1 MTLIQQ
7 QRLIGATVLV
17 CLIGVIAWFLLDTV
31 EKNQPEKPKQEPI
44 TFDSV
49 IEPIADDVDVVEPVE
64 EATVSPD
71 ITEQTDKADQQAQL
85 AENVTEPKTAPAPAP
100 APAPKVDS
108 QQKTNSE
115 KPQDLWVLQLASFSE
130 KKNADALAAR
140 VKVLGHTPMI
150 ETTSNAGT
158 LIYRVRLKPVSS
170 RSELEQTAQTLNK
183 KLGLST
189 QIQHYVP

>member
-31 EKNQPEKPKQEPI
+31 EKNQPEQPKQEPI
-44 TFDSV
+44 AFDSV
-49 IEPIADDVDVVEPVE
+49 IEPIDEDVEVVEPVE
-64 EATVSPD
+64 EVLVAPEKVEQ
-71 ITEQTDKADQQAQL
+71 TEQAAEETQL
-85 AENVTEPKTAPAPAP
+85 ADREVEPNIVPAPAP
-100 APAPKVDS
+100 APAPNAET
-108 QQKTNSE
+108 QQNTTTE
-115 KPQDLWVLQLASFSE
+115 TPQELWVLQLASFSE
-130 KKNADALAAR
+130 KKNADALAGR
-140 VKVLGHTPMI
+140 VKVLGHEPMI

-158 LIYRVRLKPVSS
+158 PIYRVRLQPVSS
-170 RSELEQTAQTLNK
+170 RTELEKTAQSLNK